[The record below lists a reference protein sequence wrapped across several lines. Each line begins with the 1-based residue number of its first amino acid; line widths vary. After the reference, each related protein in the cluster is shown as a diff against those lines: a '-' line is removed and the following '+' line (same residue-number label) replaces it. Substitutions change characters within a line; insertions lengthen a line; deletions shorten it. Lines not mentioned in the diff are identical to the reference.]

1 MNLENSTDHA
11 SGLELPDTTS
21 RSSQRVQASPTSGEY
36 ACVALILLAFFL
48 LQLRLAFLLDH
59 LHVFAQYNILFD
71 SDPIHYKGVI
81 SGGWGAGGLVHS
93 LLGLA
98 INLPV
103 RLVDIG
109 LSLLGVS
116 TPGAFRNAAPLLLP
130 PLMAAIGGLFWW
142 RSAVVM
148 TLPRSVRI
156 LGLVFSQTA
165 FSNTVFASVPES
177 YPVSGMLLSVMLY
190 MTVSA
195 LRQPY
200 VLHERKT
207 QLRWLALACVMGGV
221 TVTNGLMCLFV
232 WTILRLKTMPL
243 RQLLRE
249 AVIGL
254 CALLV
259 FVVCAMSV
267 SKAIFPALPRTAPVV
282 QPASST
288 PAWRLYFEGSVAG
301 RAAHY
306 PFAVLTSVIAPPVKA
321 MRNQLIR
328 PAYRHQVQFSIQNS
342 GNSLLRALAWVLL
355 LAVSACVFLRGS
367 RLAYATLGIVAFN
380 GLMHSVFG
388 LETFLYS
395 QHWVAFITF
404 AIVVAIRHVAPAR
417 SGTSIL
423 ALLACASAIASAL
436 AWSTMLGHLA

>member
-1 MNLENSTDHA
+1 MNVENSSDHVP
-11 SGLELPDTTS
+11 GLELPGMPAPP
-21 RSSQRVQASPTSGEY
+21 SQRVQTGPTKGEY
-36 ACVALILLAFFL
+36 ALVTLILLGFFL
-48 LQLRLAFLLDH
+48 LQLRLSFFLDH
-59 LHVFAQYNILFD
+59 LHVFAQYNVLFD

-98 INLPV
+98 INLPA
-103 RLVDIG
+103 RLVDIV

-116 TPGAFRNAAPLLLP
+116 APGAFRNVAPLLLP
-130 PLMAAIGGLFWW
+130 PFMATIGGLFWW

-148 TLPRSVRI
+148 TLPHSVRI

-165 FSNTVFASVPES
+165 FSNMVFASVPES
-177 YPVSGMLLSVMLY
+177 YPISGMLLSVMLY

-195 LRQPY
+195 IRQPHI
-200 VLHERKT
+200 LHERKT
-207 QLRWLALACVMGGV
+207 QLRWLALACVMAGV

-232 WTILRLKTMPL
+232 WTILRLKTIPF

-249 AVIGL
+249 AVMAL

-259 FVVCAMSV
+259 FVVCAMSL
-267 SKAIFPALPRTAPVV
+267 SKAVFPALPRKAPVV

-306 PFAVLTSVIAPPVKA
+306 PFAVLTSVIAPPVEA
-321 MRNQLIR
+321 VRNQLIS
-328 PAYRHQVQFSIQNS
+328 PDYRHQVQFSIQNS

-355 LAVSACVFLRGS
+355 LAASAYALVRGS
-367 RLAYATLGIVAFN
+367 RLGHAMLGVVVFN
-380 GLMHSVFG
+380 GLMHSAFG
-388 LETFLYS
+388 YETFLYS

-404 AIVVAIRHVAPAR
+404 AIVMVLRHLAPAKV
-417 SGTSIL
+417 GTSIL
-423 ALLACASAIASAL
+423 ALLAGGSAIASAV
-436 AWSTMLGHLA
+436 AWSTMIGHLA